1 MIIKCRFGVLQILD
15 KAANFGLDKKIKN
28 SMENQSKQVVTEFL
42 TAVKL
47 LDLEKIGLLLD
58 PEVKWSQ
65 PGNNEISGLKN
76 SQQEVFEMVG
86 KMFTITGSTLKLNAF
101 NSISVND
108 NRVACQLH
116 WTGEKFSGEKLDVYN
131 IDVYTIEQDKISR
144 VEIFSA
150 DVIQEDNFWKN

>member
-1 MIIKCRFGVLQILD
+1 M
-15 KAANFGLDKKIKN
+15 KN
-28 SMENQSKQVVTEFL
+28 QPKQVVTEFL
-42 TAVKL
+42 TAVQL
-47 LDLEKIGLLLD
+47 LDLEKIGSLLN
-58 PEVKWSQ
+58 PEVKWYQ
-65 PGNNEISGLKN
+65 PGDNEISGVKN

-131 IDVYTIEQDKISR
+131 IDVYTVERDKISH

-150 DVIQEDNFWKN
+150 DPVQEDDFWKN